1 MSLTNAFETSTL
13 SYLLTTGSVTRP
25 TAWYV
30 ALFTSDPTDTGTAG
44 TEVSGFGYA
53 RTAVTFSVTGDTA
66 SNTAGVEFPA
76 ATGGSWGTVSHIGI
90 MDAST
95 GGNMIIHSALTASKA
110 IADGDVF
117 RVPTSDLT
125 VSLD

>member
-13 SYLLTTGSVTRP
+13 SYLLTTGTVTRP

-30 ALFTSDPTDTGTAG
+30 ALFTSDPTDTGAAG
-44 TEVSGFGYA
+44 TEVSGFSYA
-53 RTAVTFSVTGDTA
+53 RVAVAFSVTDNVA

-76 ATGGSWGTVSHIGI
+76 ATGGAWGTVSHIGI

-117 RVPTSDLT
+117 RIPTGDLDVT
-125 VSLD
+125 LD

>member
-1 MSLTNAFETSTL
+1 
-13 SYLLTTGSVTRP
+13 
-25 TAWYV
+25 
-30 ALFTSDPTDTGTAG
+30 
-44 TEVSGFGYA
+44 
-53 RTAVTFSVTGDTA
+53 
-66 SNTAGVEFPA
+66 
-76 ATGGSWGTVSHIGI
+76 VSHIGI